1 MAAKKKPAAKATPAK
16 KPTSKA
22 KSGKTRSSG
31 MNEVDMAANAQR
43 LKMLDQLNKQIDS
56 MGYRGSTAPR
66 VPGKPPSPSNQ
77 YRGLANVR
85 DILSQNTIRGNKIK
99 NTKDMYA
106 AKPTAGGRVAGWGG
120 GGRLGAFGSGAF
132 NKFGRK

>member
-1 MAAKKKPAAKATPAK
+1 MAAKKKPAAKAAAK
-16 KPTSKA
+16 KPAARA

-31 MNEVDMAANAQR
+31 MSDVDAIANAQR

-77 YRGLANVR
+77 YRGMANVR
-85 DILSQNTIRGNKIK
+85 DILSQNTIRGTKMK
-99 NTKDMYA
+99 NTKDLYA

-120 GGRLGAFGSGAF
+120 GGSLGAIARGAF